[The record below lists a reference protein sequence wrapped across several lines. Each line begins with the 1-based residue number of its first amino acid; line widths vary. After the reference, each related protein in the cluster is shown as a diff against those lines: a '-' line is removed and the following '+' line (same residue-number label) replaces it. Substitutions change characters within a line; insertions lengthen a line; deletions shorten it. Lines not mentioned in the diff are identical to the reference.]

1 MVLLNGEPNDMRHL
15 LWKPIVFVLLLSVG
29 GCSLPDIF
37 KTVGDRGGDAAD
49 QAYAL
54 ISVFNEVDAVALT
67 FAQKP
72 STPLNIKIL
81 LKKLREPAR
90 LSVPLIAESAKA
102 YRIAKNQLSTLAA
115 PSTTDEVAAALIVL
129 NNRLEIYSP
138 PIEAFTDYFRSV
150 ED

>member
-1 MVLLNGEPNDMRHL
+1 MKHA

-37 KTVGDRGGDAAD
+37 RTVGDHGGDAAD

-54 ISVFNEVDAVALT
+54 IAVFNEVDAVALT

-72 STPLNIKIL
+72 DTPLNVKTL

-90 LSVPLIAESAKA
+90 LAVPLIAESAKT
-102 YRIAKNQLSTLAA
+102 YRIAQRQLSTMVA
-115 PSTTDEVAAALIVL
+115 PSTTDEVAIALTTL

-138 PIEAFTDYFRSV
+138 SITAFTDYFRSV

>member
-1 MVLLNGEPNDMRHL
+1 MRQKLKIAFIVPVFFLL
-15 LWKPIVFVLLLSVG
+15 VG
-29 GCSLPDIF
+29 CNLPDIF
-37 KTVGDRGGDAAD
+37 RTVGDHGGDAAD

-72 STPLNIKIL
+72 STPQNVRVL

-90 LSVPLIAESAKA
+90 LSIPLIAEAAKT
-102 YRIAKNQLSTLAA
+102 YRVTKNQLNTMAT
-115 PSTTDEVAAALIVL
+115 PSTTDEVAVALTVL

>member
-1 MVLLNGEPNDMRHL
+1 MKRT
-15 LWKPIVFVLLLSVG
+15 LWKPIVFVLLLSVS

-37 KTVGDRGGDAAD
+37 RTVGDHGGDSAD

-54 ISVFNEVDAVALT
+54 IAVFNEVDAVALT

-72 STPLNIKIL
+72 TTPLEVKIL

-90 LSVPLIAESAKA
+90 LSIPLIAEAAKT
-102 YRIAKNQLSTLAA
+102 YRVTKNQLSTMAA
-115 PSTTDEVAAALIVL
+115 PTTTDEVAVALTVL
-129 NNRLEIYSP
+129 NNRLKIYSP
-138 PIEAFTDYFRSV
+138 PIQAFVDYFRSV